1 MKPITTWILI
11 ANGAR
16 ARILEHKALG
26 SGITALEGMEYSQ
39 QSLSSSQIMADK
51 PGRAFSTAGTARS
64 AMQPSTDPVAKREA
78 DFAHNLAEI
87 LNDKFSI
94 KAFDRLAIFA
104 APKAMGD
111 IREALSENIK
121 TAIIAEIAKDL
132 TKVPNDKIAKHLED
146 VMVV

>member
-16 ARILEHKALG
+16 ARVLEHI
-26 SGITALEGMEYSQ
+26 SSSHNITAVKDMEYSQ
-39 QSLSSSQIMADK
+39 ESLSSSEIMADK
-51 PGRAFSTAGTARS
+51 PGRAFSTAGTSRS
-64 AMQPSTDPVAKREA
+64 AMQPATDPVAKREA
-78 DFAHNLAEI
+78 DFAHGLAEI
-87 LNDKFSI
+87 LNDKFSK
-94 KAFDRLAIFA
+94 KAFNRLVIFA
-104 APKAMGD
+104 APKTLGD